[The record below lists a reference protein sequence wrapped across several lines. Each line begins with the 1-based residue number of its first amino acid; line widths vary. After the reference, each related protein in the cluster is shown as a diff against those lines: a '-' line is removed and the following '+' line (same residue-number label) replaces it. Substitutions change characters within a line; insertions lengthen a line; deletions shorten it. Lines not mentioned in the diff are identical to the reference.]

1 MVGGNGTTGS
11 NSTVNGTVLPTAS
24 GGEYTTPTATGA
36 PIAGGASQ
44 MVASG
49 AGLLGAFAAAAMLL

>member
-1 MVGGNGTTGS
+1 MIGGNGTTGG
-11 NSTVNGTVLPTAS
+11 NSTGNGTVSPTAP
-24 GGEYTTPTATGA
+24 GGGYTTPTATGA
-36 PIAGGASQ
+36 PITGGAAQ